1 MSIYIQAAPA
11 ATDFSQLKRSG
22 FTRAIVSRVSTA
34 CLMSSLPTSR
44 FPVLRLPTLFSPTVL
59 RLQDIVN
66 NSDAIIL
73 LTDMCE
79 SRFFPTVM
87 SRALGKTLIN
97 ASLGLDGWLVIR
109 HGIYGRAS
117 DCLGWYFFSP
127 RELHARQDRQ
137 LAVHSDPAVIGPRG
151 VSHGSRDPGGPVPP
165 PPD

>member
-1 MSIYIQAAPA
+1 
-11 ATDFSQLKRSG
+11 
-22 FTRAIVSRVSTA
+22 
-34 CLMSSLPTSR
+34 MSSLPTSR

-73 LTDMCE
+73 LTDMCD

-97 ASLGLDGWLVIR
+97 YSLGMDGWLVIR

-117 DCLGWYFFSP
+117 D
-127 RELHARQDRQ
+127 
-137 LAVHSDPAVIGPRG
+137 
-151 VSHGSRDPGGPVPP
+151 
-165 PPD
+165 